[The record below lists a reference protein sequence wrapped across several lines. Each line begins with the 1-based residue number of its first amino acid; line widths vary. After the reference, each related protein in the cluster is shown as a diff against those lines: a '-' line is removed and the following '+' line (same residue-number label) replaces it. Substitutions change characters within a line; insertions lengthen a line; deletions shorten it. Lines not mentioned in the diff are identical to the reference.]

1 MQQYQGLKIGKK
13 YTKLP
18 LIQGGMGI
26 GISLG
31 GLAGAVA
38 AEGGAGVIS
47 AAQIG
52 FREPDFDEEP
62 FTANLRAIHKE
73 VEKARAL
80 SKEGVIG
87 MNIMTAMNG
96 YESYVREAVKAG
108 VDFIVSGAGLPVD
121 LPAYAEGSD
130 TAIAPIVSTEKSA
143 SVILKYWDKK
153 YKKIPDLLIVE
164 GPKAGGHL
172 GFTKE
177 QLEFFTE
184 NKYKEEIG
192 AILRLVKTYEEKYGE
207 KIPVILAGGIDSRE
221 KAEEAFSIGADGI
234 QVATRFVTT
243 KECDA
248 ASEYKEAYVK
258 AKKEDICIVKSP
270 VGMPGRA
277 IHNAF
282 LEKVE
287 RGEKKLCKCHKC
299 LHRCNPG
306 EIPYCITD
314 ALIQAAEG
322 NVEDALIFCGAN
334 AWKISEIQSV
344 SQVVRELFP
353 DFPERFS

>member
-177 QLEFFTE
+177 QLEFFAE

-334 AWKISEIQSV
+334 AWKISEIQTV

>member
-334 AWKISEIQSV
+334 AWKISEIQTV

>member
-1 MQQYQGLKIGKK
+1 MKQYQGLKIGKK

-62 FTANLRAIHKE
+62 FTANLRAIHRE

-87 MNIMTAMNG
+87 MNVMTAMNG

-121 LPAYAEGSD
+121 LPAYTEGSD

-177 QLEFFTE
+177 QLEFFAE

-334 AWKISEIQSV
+334 AWKISEIQTV

>member
-1 MQQYQGLKIGKK
+1 MKQYQGLKIGKK

-87 MNIMTAMNG
+87 MNIMTAMND

-121 LPAYAEGSD
+121 LPAYTEGSD

-334 AWKISEIQSV
+334 AWKISEIQTV

>member
-1 MQQYQGLKIGKK
+1 MKQYQGLKIGKK

-87 MNIMTAMNG
+87 MNVMTAMNG

-121 LPAYAEGSD
+121 LPAYTEGSD

-248 ASEYKEAYVK
+248 ASEYKKAYVK

-334 AWKISEIQSV
+334 AWKISEIQTV

>member
-1 MQQYQGLKIGKK
+1 MKQYQGLKIGKK

-87 MNIMTAMNG
+87 MNIMTAMND

-121 LPAYAEGSD
+121 LPVYAEGSD

-334 AWKISEIQSV
+334 AWKISEIQTV

>member
-87 MNIMTAMNG
+87 MNIMTAMND

-334 AWKISEIQSV
+334 AWKISEIQTV

>member
-52 FREPDFDEEP
+52 FREPDFDEEL

-108 VDFIVSGAGLPVD
+108 MDFIVSGAGLPVD
-121 LPAYAEGSD
+121 LPAYTEGSD

-334 AWKISEIQSV
+334 AWKISEIQTV

>member
-1 MQQYQGLKIGKK
+1 MKQYQGLKIGKK

-52 FREPDFDEEP
+52 FRELDFDEEP

-73 VEKARAL
+73 VEKSRAL

-87 MNIMTAMNG
+87 MNIMTAMND

-121 LPAYAEGSD
+121 LPAYTEGSD

-334 AWKISEIQSV
+334 AWKISEIQTV

>member
-287 RGEKKLCKCHKC
+287 RGGKKLCKCHKC

-334 AWKISEIQSV
+334 AWKISEIQTV

>member
-87 MNIMTAMNG
+87 MNIMTAMND

-248 ASEYKEAYVK
+248 APEYKEAYVK

-277 IHNAF
+277 IHNTF

-287 RGEKKLCKCHKC
+287 RGGKKLCKCHKC

-334 AWKISEIQSV
+334 AWKISEIQTV

>member
-1 MQQYQGLKIGKK
+1 MKQYQGLKIGKK

-207 KIPVILAGGIDSRE
+207 KIPVILAGGIDSSE

-334 AWKISEIQSV
+334 AWKISEIQTV

>member
-1 MQQYQGLKIGKK
+1 MKQYQGLKIGKK

-87 MNIMTAMNG
+87 MNVMTAMNG

-121 LPAYAEGSD
+121 LPAYTEGSD

-184 NKYKEEIG
+184 NKYKEDIG

-221 KAEEAFSIGADGI
+221 KAEEAFFIGADGI

-248 ASEYKEAYVK
+248 APEYKEAYVK

-277 IHNAF
+277 IHNTF

-306 EIPYCITD
+306 DIPYCITD

-334 AWKISEIQSV
+334 AWKISEIQTV

>member
-121 LPAYAEGSD
+121 LPAYTEGSD

-177 QLEFFTE
+177 QLEFFAE

-334 AWKISEIQSV
+334 AWKISEIQTV

>member
-62 FTANLRAIHKE
+62 FTANLRTIHKE

-87 MNIMTAMNG
+87 MNIMTAMND

-121 LPAYAEGSD
+121 LPAYTEGSD

-334 AWKISEIQSV
+334 AWKISEIQTV

>member
-177 QLEFFTE
+177 QLEFFAE

-277 IHNAF
+277 IHNTF

-334 AWKISEIQSV
+334 AWKISEIQTV

>member
-221 KAEEAFSIGADGI
+221 KAEEAFFIGADGI

-277 IHNAF
+277 IHNTF

>member
-87 MNIMTAMNG
+87 MNIMTAMND

-121 LPAYAEGSD
+121 LPAYTEGSD

-277 IHNAF
+277 IHNTF

>member
-322 NVEDALIFCGAN
+322 NVEDALIFCGAD
-334 AWKISEIQSV
+334 ACKISEIQTV

>member
-87 MNIMTAMNG
+87 MNVMTAMNG

-121 LPAYAEGSD
+121 LPAYTEGID

-334 AWKISEIQSV
+334 AWKISEIQTV

>member
-1 MQQYQGLKIGKK
+1 MKQYQGLKIGKK

-277 IHNAF
+277 IHNTF

-287 RGEKKLCKCHKC
+287 RGGKKLCKCHKC

-334 AWKISEIQSV
+334 AWKISEIQTV

>member
-1 MQQYQGLKIGKK
+1 MKQYQGLKIGKK

-277 IHNAF
+277 IHNTF

-334 AWKISEIQSV
+334 AWKISEIQTV

>member
-1 MQQYQGLKIGKK
+1 MKQYQGLKIGKK

-62 FTANLRAIHKE
+62 LTANLRAIHKE

-277 IHNAF
+277 IHNTF

-287 RGEKKLCKCHKC
+287 RGGKKLCKCHKC

-334 AWKISEIQSV
+334 AWKISEIQTV

>member
-62 FTANLRAIHKE
+62 FTANLRTIHKE

-87 MNIMTAMNG
+87 MNIMTAMND

-121 LPAYAEGSD
+121 LPAYTEGSD

-192 AILRLVKTYEEKYGE
+192 SILRLVKTYEEKYGE

-248 ASEYKEAYVK
+248 APEYKEAYVK

-277 IHNAF
+277 IHNTF

-334 AWKISEIQSV
+334 AWKISEIQTV

>member
-1 MQQYQGLKIGKK
+1 MKQYQGLKIGKK

-207 KIPVILAGGIDSRE
+207 KIPVIVAGGIDSRE

-277 IHNAF
+277 IRNAF

-299 LHRCNPG
+299 LHRCKPG

-334 AWKISEIQSV
+334 AWKISEIQTV

>member
-1 MQQYQGLKIGKK
+1 MKQYQGLKIGKK

-96 YESYVREAVKAG
+96 YDSYVREAVKAG

-248 ASEYKEAYVK
+248 APEYKEAYVK

-277 IHNAF
+277 IHNTF

-287 RGEKKLCKCHKC
+287 RGGKKLCKCHKC

-334 AWKISEIQSV
+334 AWKISEIQTV

>member
-87 MNIMTAMNG
+87 MNVMTAMNG

-248 ASEYKEAYVK
+248 APEYKEAYVK

-277 IHNAF
+277 IHNTF

-287 RGEKKLCKCHKC
+287 RGGKKLCKCHKC

-334 AWKISEIQSV
+334 AWKISEIQTV

>member
-277 IHNAF
+277 IHNTF

>member
-1 MQQYQGLKIGKK
+1 MKQYQGLKIGKK

-121 LPAYAEGSD
+121 LPAYTEGID

-334 AWKISEIQSV
+334 AWKISEIQTV

>member
-1 MQQYQGLKIGKK
+1 MKQYQGLKIGKK

-164 GPKAGGHL
+164 AVSYTHLYNTVFNMILQNNFAGIING
-172 GFTKE
+172 
-177 QLEFFTE
+177 
-184 NKYKEEIG
+184 
-192 AILRLVKTYEEKYGE
+192 
-207 KIPVILAGGIDSRE
+207 
-221 KAEEAFSIGADGI
+221 
-234 QVATRFVTT
+234 
-243 KECDA
+243 
-248 ASEYKEAYVK
+248 
-258 AKKEDICIVKSP
+258 
-270 VGMPGRA
+270 
-277 IHNAF
+277 
-282 LEKVE
+282 
-287 RGEKKLCKCHKC
+287 
-299 LHRCNPG
+299 
-306 EIPYCITD
+306 
-314 ALIQAAEG
+314 
-322 NVEDALIFCGAN
+322 
-334 AWKISEIQSV
+334 
-344 SQVVRELFP
+344 
-353 DFPERFS
+353 

>member
-87 MNIMTAMNG
+87 MNIMTAMND

-121 LPAYAEGSD
+121 LPAYTEGSD

-221 KAEEAFSIGADGI
+221 KAEEAFSIGVDGI

-334 AWKISEIQSV
+334 AWKISEIQTV

>member
-87 MNIMTAMNG
+87 MNIMTAMND

-277 IHNAF
+277 IHNTF

-334 AWKISEIQSV
+334 AWKISEIQTV

>member
-1 MQQYQGLKIGKK
+1 M
-13 YTKLP
+13 
-18 LIQGGMGI
+18 
-26 GISLG
+26 
-31 GLAGAVA
+31 
-38 AEGGAGVIS
+38 IS

-87 MNIMTAMNG
+87 MNVMTAMNG

-121 LPAYAEGSD
+121 LPAYTEGSD

-334 AWKISEIQSV
+334 AWKISEIQTV

>member
-87 MNIMTAMNG
+87 MNIMTAMND

-121 LPAYAEGSD
+121 LPAYTEGID

-322 NVEDALIFCGAN
+322 NVEDALIFCGAD
-334 AWKISEIQSV
+334 AWKISEIQTV